1 MFLEHLPK
9 RVDYQRFFFLF
20 SRAAG
25 YFDVGNRPKPRVTVT
40 RKCER
45 NVSPVRYIQSSSWLS
60 NISLKLNNKYVLTRE
75 NKQIRYHESN
85 TRKSFSSG
93 FQITLTSFWIFDCAS
108 YFSTHM
114 SFPACFLKPSSC
126 LIHCLPHC
134 SVRYVTGRYT
144 DPRWPGL
151 CK

>member
-9 RVDYQRFFFLF
+9 HVDYQRFFFLF

-60 NISLKLNNKYVLTRE
+60 NISLKLNNKCADSR
-75 NKQIRYHESN
+75 KQTNSLPWIKHSKEFFIWIPNNLDFILNIR
-85 TRKSFSSG
+85 
-93 FQITLTSFWIFDCAS
+93 LCLIFFNS
-108 YFSTHM
+108 HVV
-114 SFPACFLKPSSC
+114 SC
-126 LIHCLPHC
+126 MFFKTFFILIHCLPHC